1 MPHRMKVAIKDQR
14 KECRETKKEKTS
26 KNIVS
31 LTLTEKEQRA
41 MERITKATSK
51 DASEVIR
58 EAFSFWISRRQ
69 RLCLDI

>member
-1 MPHRMKVAIKDQR
+1 MPHRMKSAIKEPR
-14 KECRETKKEKTS
+14 KESRDTKKERTA
-26 KNIVS
+26 KNIIS
-31 LTLTEKEQRA
+31 LTLSEKEQRV

-51 DASEVIR
+51 EASEVIR

>member
-1 MPHRMKVAIKDQR
+1 MPHRMKSTNKEPR
-14 KECRETKKEKTS
+14 KEFKDTKKERTT

-31 LTLTEKEQRA
+31 LTLSDKERRV

-51 DASEVIR
+51 EASDVIR

-69 RLCLDI
+69 RLCLDV